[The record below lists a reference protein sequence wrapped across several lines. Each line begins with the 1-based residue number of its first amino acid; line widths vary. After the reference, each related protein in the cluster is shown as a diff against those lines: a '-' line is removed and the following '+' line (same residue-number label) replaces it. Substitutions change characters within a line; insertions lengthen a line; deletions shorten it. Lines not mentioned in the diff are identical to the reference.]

1 MLLKLMAK
9 ISPQSASVQED
20 LDGIDPVDR
29 HVGARLRLRRNEVG
43 LSQDQLGKAT
53 GLTFQQIQKYERGIN
68 RVSAS
73 KLYHIAKLLD
83 VVPGYF
89 YEGLAAQTAMTHVA
103 EADGQAQLEGELQG
117 PNAQLKR
124 ELRELTDAYQ
134 RITDPKQRRHV
145 LELIKGLAVEKS

>member
-1 MLLKLMAK
+1 MAK
-9 ISPQSASVQED
+9 PPSHSPINQDD
-20 LDGIDPVDR
+20 LDGIDPIDR

-53 GLTFQQIQKYERGIN
+53 GLTFQQIQKYERGTN

-89 YEGLAAQTAMTHVA
+89 YEGLDGQGAMLHVA
-103 EADGQAQLEGELQG
+103 ELDGQALLEGDPPGQS
-117 PNAQLKR
+117 AQLKR
-124 ELRELTDAYQ
+124 ELRELTEAYQ
-134 RITDPKQRRHV
+134 RIVDPKQRKHV
-145 LELIKGLAVEKS
+145 LELMKGLAGEKT